1 MCLSFLD
8 NSLGA
13 HEQII
18 PHFPSR
24 DPLYLCC
31 RTPSAKDAAPPG
43 AKRENWGF
51 FGRKVRLIIPL
62 QNAIEVPGI
71 LVSIG
76 LNYLY
81 ISISKG
87 KSQKK

>member
-13 HEQII
+13 HELIV

-24 DPLYLCC
+24 VPLYLCC

-43 AKRENWGF
+43 AKRQDKVFLE
-51 FGRKVRLIIPL
+51 RKVFL
-62 QNAIEVPGI
+62 QFIQGI
-71 LVSIG
+71 CF
-76 LNYLY
+76 
-81 ISISKG
+81 
-87 KSQKK
+87 

>member
-13 HEQII
+13 HELIV

-43 AKRENWGF
+43 AITDVSCSKRI
-51 FGRKVRLIIPL
+51 V
-62 QNAIEVPGI
+62 
-71 LVSIG
+71 
-76 LNYLY
+76 
-81 ISISKG
+81 
-87 KSQKK
+87 

>member
-13 HEQII
+13 HERSL
-18 PHFPSR
+18 PHDSSR

-43 AKRENWGF
+43 ANRDVLFSKR
-51 FGRKVRLIIPL
+51 
-62 QNAIEVPGI
+62 
-71 LVSIG
+71 LV
-76 LNYLY
+76 
-81 ISISKG
+81 
-87 KSQKK
+87 

>member
-13 HEQII
+13 HERSL
-18 PHFPSR
+18 PHDSSR

-43 AKRENWGF
+43 AKIRCFWKEKCFYNSS
-51 FGRKVRLIIPL
+51 KVFAFKNIHHDPSDS
-62 QNAIEVPGI
+62 E
-71 LVSIG
+71 
-76 LNYLY
+76 
-81 ISISKG
+81 
-87 KSQKK
+87 

>member
-13 HEQII
+13 HEQIL

-24 DPLYLCC
+24 DTLYLCC

-43 AKRENWGF
+43 AKRQDKVFLE
-51 FGRKVRLIIPL
+51 RKVFL
-62 QNAIEVPGI
+62 QFIQGI
-71 LVSIG
+71 CF
-76 LNYLY
+76 
-81 ISISKG
+81 
-87 KSQKK
+87 